1 MTEIATPDLPDSASP
16 SAAAGDPKVPLPM
29 LPPFYQR
36 PWALDPVRHATAG
49 IKLQT
54 DFALAA
60 QTNAIAITVGEYA
73 SAQAHYPIVF
83 TGPDAPMSLAVLG
96 VASDRNLFVRA
107 DGSWRPR
114 CYIPGYVRRY
124 PFVFDR
130 IPSSEQYL
138 LCIDEGADLFMAAG
152 GEPLFMNGKPSPL
165 TERALQFCS
174 AFQNQAEETERFVK
188 ALWDQK
194 LLIENHADM
203 TLRNGEKRTLTGFH
217 VVDEAK
223 FNALPDAI
231 MLDWRKRGWL
241 ALIYAHLMSTQQWA
255 ILVEI
260 ASDEATHAGI

>member
-1 MTEIATPDLPDSASP
+1 LNDISAPDPIGSDATSAASASAP
-16 SAAAGDPKVPLPM
+16 PPLPT
-29 LPPFYQR
+29 LPPFYVR

-54 DFALAA
+54 DFAFAA
-60 QTNAIAITVGEYA
+60 STNAIALTLGEYA

-83 TGPDAPMSLAVLG
+83 TGPETPMSLAVTG
-96 VASDRNLFVRA
+96 VVSNRNLFVRP

-114 CYIPGYVRRY
+114 CYIPGYARRY

-130 IPSSEQYL
+130 IPAVDQYL
-138 LCIDEGADLFMAAG
+138 LCIDEGSDLFMAAG
-152 GEPLFMNGKPSPL
+152 GEPLFINGKPSPL

-174 AFQNQAEETERFVK
+174 AFQNQAEETEKFVK

-194 LLIENHADM
+194 LLVENHADM

-217 VVDEAK
+217 VIDEAR

-231 MLDWRKRGWL
+231 VLDWRKRGWL
-241 ALIYAHLMSTQQWA
+241 SLVYAHLMSAQQWA

-260 ASDEATHAGI
+260 ASDEATHAGF